1 MTHQDELILQTEGGV
16 LLPGPSGDASL
27 TEKRVMLMFLV
38 TMTSIERGR
47 VVCCCI
53 LIYCNN

>member
-1 MTHQDELILQTEGGV
+1 MTHQDELILQTEGSV

-27 TEKRVMLMFLV
+27 TEKRVMSMFLV

-47 VVCCCI
+47 ALFVAV
-53 LIYCNN
+53 Y